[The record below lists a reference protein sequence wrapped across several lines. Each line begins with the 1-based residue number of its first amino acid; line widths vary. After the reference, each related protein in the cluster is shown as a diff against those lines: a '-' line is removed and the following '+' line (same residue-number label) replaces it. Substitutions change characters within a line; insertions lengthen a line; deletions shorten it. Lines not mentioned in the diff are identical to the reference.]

1 MFAIMVGKI
10 ILCGQPRN
18 HPLGKRR
25 IFSLFHACRN
35 NCIAYFGIEIMTI
48 DSKLRAD
55 KFRKRLQRQITI
67 LIHHVQSILMRRTFM
82 PSLSGIVKER
92 IKFVAISLYGKRS
105 PMNSK
110 SKRIIRLIPA

>member
-67 LIHHVQSILMRRTFM
+67 LIHHVQSVLMRRTFM
-82 PSLSGIVKER
+82 PPFSGIIKEWV
-92 IKFVAISLYGKRS
+92 KFVTVSLHRKWS

-110 SKRIIRLIPA
+110 SERIIRFIPA